1 MIDIL
6 CNTFDS
12 NSDFGI
18 FKLHPSQQH
27 SVVEVQDVVVVVVVI
42 VVVVVV
48 VHCCRQISNLPKFVG
63 K

>member
-1 MIDIL
+1 MVFSSY
-6 CNTFDS
+6 T
-12 NSDFGI
+12 
-18 FKLHPSQQH
+18 LHPSQQH
-27 SVVEVQDVVVVVVVI
+27 SVVEVQDVVVV